1 MLERVRLQPAAGQI
15 EREMPT
21 LAEPLPHQPQPWPG
35 ARFESNMT
43 LTPTWHWIVSS
54 LEERREKRWL

>member
-21 LAEPLPHQPQPWPG
+21 LAEPVPRPAQPWLG
-35 ARFESNMT
+35 ARFEGDA
-43 LTPTWHWIVSS
+43 TPTGHWVVSGF
-54 LEERREKRWL
+54 EDRREKRWL